1 MVIIYHCFGGS
12 HSSVTAA
19 AIHLGM
25 LRKDRIPSAQELK
38 QLPYYDK
45 TCDEDFGTIR
55 YMGKDAWDH
64 DVYILGKKSLGD
76 RYNAILTGVAA
87 LLGHS
92 SDILPVNCMRHVNWS
107 MKIGGFTSRR
117 LQVEILGRPIVI
129 WGTQKAFYHLVKL
142 VEEVQSYLHHTA
154 LQYQ

>member
-25 LRKDRIPSAQELK
+25 LRKDRIPSARELNE
-38 QLPYYDK
+38 LPYYDK
-45 TCDEDFGTIR
+45 TSEADFGTIR
-55 YMGKDAWDH
+55 YMGKDEWDN
-64 DVYILGKKSLGD
+64 DVYILGKKSMGD

-87 LLGHS
+87 LLGQS
-92 SDILPVNCMRHVNWS
+92 TAILPVNCMSHVNWS
-107 MKIGGFTSRR
+107 MKIGGFISRR
-117 LQVEILGRPIVI
+117 LQIEFLGRPIVI

-142 VEEVQSYLHHTA
+142 VEEVQAYLRHVA
-154 LQYQ
+154 V